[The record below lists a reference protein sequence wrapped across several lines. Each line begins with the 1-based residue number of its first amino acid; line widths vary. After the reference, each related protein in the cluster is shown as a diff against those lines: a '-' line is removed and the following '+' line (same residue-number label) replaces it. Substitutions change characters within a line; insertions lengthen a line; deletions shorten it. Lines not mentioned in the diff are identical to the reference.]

1 MINSHYQNFNREDSD
16 FVQEPFKNIMN
27 PILNDE
33 SLQDILNVI
42 SNLKQEKNNFKKSK
56 EDSIQW
62 IGAEQFKKHSKSYI
76 SSEDSSSETY
86 EDNEY
91 DEEE

>member
-1 MINSHYQNFNREDSD
+1 MINSNYQNFNREDSD
-16 FVQEPFKNIMN
+16 FDQEPFKNIMN

-42 SNLKQEKNNFKKSK
+42 SNLREEKNNFKKSN

-62 IGAEQFKKHSKSYI
+62 IGAEQFKKHSKSYF
-76 SSEDSSSETY
+76 SSEDTSSETY
-86 EDNEY
+86 EDNEC